1 MPRNPRVE
9 MAGYHHVINRG
20 VEQRKVYLDK
30 SDFNAFLELL
40 CRACSEYGVKVHSYA
55 LMSNHYHLLIETSR
69 ENLSMFMRRLNA
81 TYAIYF
87 NKKYKRSGHLWQGRF
102 KSWFV
107 TDDSYL
113 YTLIRYIEYN
123 PLKAK
128 LAEKTGEYPYSS
140 AQYFVGNPQQ
150 SIPPCLKGSVMLE
163 DFASDEERR
172 EFFQSGIDE
181 RILDEMQKASSLVV
195 MNEKPKTDDRKRL
208 QELFKKAKTKPQR
221 NAKILKAYESGIS
234 QHRIAVFL
242 SLSQPTVN
250 GIIKREKKKRL
261 DSDTITRIMTN
272 PLKEREQVE

>member
-20 VEQRKVYLDK
+20 VEQRNVFLDEE
-30 SDFNAFLELL
+30 DFDTFLQLL
-40 CRACSEYGVKVHSYA
+40 CQTCPEYGVKVHSYA

-69 ENLSMFMRRLNA
+69 ENLSLFMRRLNA

-107 TDDSYL
+107 TDESYL

-128 LAEKTGEYPYSS
+128 LAEKTGEYLYSS
-140 AQYFVGNPQQ
+140 AQYFVDNPQQ
-150 SIPPCLKGSVMLE
+150 SMPPCLKGSVMLE
-163 DFASDEERR
+163 DFASNEERR

-181 RILDEMQKASSLVV
+181 RVLDEMQKASSLVV
-195 MNEKPKTDDRKRL
+195 MNEKPKIDDQKRL
-208 QELFKKAKTKPQR
+208 QTLFKKAETKPQR
-221 NAKILKAYESGIS
+221 NAKILEAYEDGIS
-234 QHRIAVFL
+234 QHKIASFL
-242 SLSQPTVN
+242 NLSQPTVN
-250 GIIKREKKKRL
+250 GIIKREKKKQI
-261 DSDTITRIMTN
+261 DDGTITIT
-272 PLKEREQVE
+272 